1 MRPMAASAS
10 RPCLLLVTA
19 LLPLLLCPASRASTH
34 EGLLAAAVP
43 AKARP
48 RKAPAPPPAT
58 QTPAAK
64 YSLEAGLGL
73 GYTFTDIDGWSGG
86 YASDWSQF
94 AWRANAAVFL
104 GLGRRARIGAEVG
117 HDYFLWYTV
126 ATGYGYQSEAREAT
140 AWHVMAVGRLY
151 FSPRM
156 FAELG
161 GGYYFFSADF
171 SDPGI
176 VAGLGYQLPVGGRFS
191 VPIKARVGAIL
202 DKDTKLLPLTL
213 SGGIALDF

>member
-1 MRPMAASAS
+1 MDA
-10 RPCLLLVTA
+10 
-19 LLPLLLCPASRASTH
+19 
-34 EGLLAAAVP
+34 
-43 AKARP
+43 
-48 RKAPAPPPAT
+48 
-58 QTPAAK
+58 
-64 YSLEAGLGL
+64 
-73 GYTFTDIDGWSGG
+73 WSGG
-86 YASDWSQF
+86 YAYDWSQF
-94 AWRANAAVFL
+94 TWRANAAVFL

-151 FSPRM
+151 LSRRM
-156 FAELG
+156 FAEVG

-176 VAGLGYQLPVGGRFS
+176 VAGLGYHVPVGRRLS
-191 VPIKARVGAIL
+191 VPIKARVTMVL
-202 DKDTKLLPLTL
+202 DKDATLVPLTL